1 MLTKIIFDVIIISND
16 KRRGREIKMSIKI
29 MREKAKITQS
39 KLAELLNTRQSTI
52 SMWETGESLPRADK
66 LLQLAELLSCTVDDL
81 LRTETEEQD
90 QKTGT

>member
-1 MLTKIIFDVIIISND
+1 
-16 KRRGREIKMSIKI
+16 MSIKI
-29 MREKAKITQS
+29 MREKTKITQS

-66 LLQLAELLSCTVDDL
+66 LLQLAELLGCTVDDL

-90 QKTGT
+90 QKTSR

>member
-1 MLTKIIFDVIIISND
+1 
-16 KRRGREIKMSIKI
+16 MSIKI